1 MQQEPMSSVNPHA
14 ARAAAATVAP
24 SSAASASSASSS
36 AKPNAALRAAAA
48 IGSTAFTA
56 VPTEMPPFVPLSR
69 VHLGSHTPRLAKHH
83 THGYLIYHSPME
95 RAVKAVKAFSLTSAA
110 MALLSAP
117 VMLVLANPDMPMIG
131 RFAIAGTG
139 QSSGQ
144 GGNCNAGASR
154 AGCARILQDS
164 RAD

>member
-1 MQQEPMSSVNPHA
+1 
-14 ARAAAATVAP
+14 
-24 SSAASASSASSS
+24 
-36 AKPNAALRAAAA
+36 
-48 IGSTAFTA
+48 
-56 VPTEMPPFVPLSR
+56 
-69 VHLGSHTPRLAKHH
+69 LAKHH

-139 QSSGQ
+139 QLGAGRDCSAEQPRKAAYAGY
-144 GGNCNAGASR
+144 AGAHAETS
-154 AGCARILQDS
+154 
-164 RAD
+164 